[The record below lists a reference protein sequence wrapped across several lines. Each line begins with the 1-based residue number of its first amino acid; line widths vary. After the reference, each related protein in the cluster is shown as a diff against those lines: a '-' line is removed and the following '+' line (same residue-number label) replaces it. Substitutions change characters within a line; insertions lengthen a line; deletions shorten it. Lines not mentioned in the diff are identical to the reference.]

1 MICACSNSLS
11 KAIAAIGSV
20 GLNATLAGNLA
31 AGLNANA
38 GLVAA
43 ANATAAANASLTASA
58 ALAGNM
64 SAAASA
70 SANLKAMASIS
81 ALATFCL
88 NAKRGFGIDMGGS
101 AAPGELSDLLDS
113 LVNNAWNKAISKFP
127 LDATPK
133 LKGLADLASA
143 MNAAASLGIN
153 VLGPNAQAKLNA
165 AASAAAKAKA
175 AADAKASAS
184 LGLSAS
190 AGADLSATLSAAV
203 SANATLKAAF
213 NASLGFGISAGGLG
227 ESLKNVNANMVS
239 SPNLG
244 AAFMQE
250 QVQKLLDLLDA
261 IGAIKR
267 GFNVDLTVP
276 GAGKTLDAAIS
287 EIREKTDERI
297 YEKSLSES
305 QSKSESRD
313 FNQSHTDQQDL
324 AEALDFARSK
334 EFNKIYGK
342 GVPGVPKIAN
352 LLAML
357 ANRLLTET
365 GISMVERAPC
375 GMACPFIP
383 FLPPMCL
390 CPKVKLELP
399 KLPSL
404 SFQKSLSG
412 GLTPPSVSSVSS
424 ALSTSS
430 SAKASAN
437 LVATKASTAG
447 AQGSAGA
454 QVVQATGQV
463 ASNTNAKSIEEASR
477 KGSSDSG
484 ASSNKSFS

>member
-1 MICACSNSLS
+1 MLCACADSLS
-11 KAIAAIGSV
+11 KAIAALGSV

-43 ANATAAANASLTASA
+43 ANATAAANASLTANA

-64 SAAASA
+64 SAAANA

-88 NAKRGFGIDMGGS
+88 NAKRGFGIDMGGN
-101 AAPGELSDLLDS
+101 AAPAELSDLLDS
-113 LVNNAWNKAISKFP
+113 LVKNAWNKAISKFP

-143 MNAAASLGIN
+143 MDSAASLGIN

-184 LGLSAS
+184 LGISAS
-190 AGADLSATLSAAV
+190 AGANLSATLSAAV

-213 NASLGFGISAGGLG
+213 NASLGFGMSAGGLG
-227 ESLKNVNANMVS
+227 ESLKTVNANMAS
-239 SPNLG
+239 LPNFG

-261 IGAIKR
+261 LGAIKR

-313 FNQSHTDQQDL
+313 FTQSHTEQQDL

-342 GVPGVPKIAN
+342 GVPGVPKLAN

-365 GISMVERAPC
+365 GISMAERAPC
-375 GMACPFIP
+375 GMACLFIP

-399 KLPSL
+399 RLPSL

-412 GLTPPSVSSVSS
+412 GLTPLSVSASS
-424 ALSTSS
+424 ALSTST

-437 LVATKASTAG
+437 LVATTTPAAS

-463 ASNTNAKSIEEASR
+463 VSNTNAKSNEEARR

-484 ASSNKSFS
+484 ASSNTSSS